1 MERLATGA
9 RSGMGIEE
17 TMKAIVH
24 DRYGSFELLELRDI
38 PKPEVGDDEV
48 RVRVRAAGLHVGD
61 CFSVRGAPFV
71 MRFATGL
78 LKPKHGVPGFDVA
91 GQVEAVGKTVTRFR
105 VGDEVFGACNGACA
119 ELVCVAQDTL
129 AHKPAKLSFE
139 QAAALPTSGLAAL
152 HALRDVGKVQPGQK
166 VLINGASG
174 GVGTFAV
181 QIAKSFGAD
190 VTGVCGTSNLELI
203 RSLGVDHAVDYTQE
217 DFTLGEQRY
226 DLIFDNVENRSLSDL
241 RRALTPKGML
251 ILNSGTGAQG
261 MKMMVR
267 LIKPL
272 VLSPFL
278 SQDLRRYLS
287 VPNHEDLRL
296 IGELVESG
304 KLSPVIDRTYPLEQ
318 TGDALAYIEGG
329 HARGKVVVNI

>member
-1 MERLATGA
+1 
-9 RSGMGIEE
+9 
-17 TMKAIVH
+17 MKAILH

-38 PKPEVGDDEV
+38 PKPEVGDQEV
-48 RVRVRAAGLHVGD
+48 RVQVRAAGLHVGD

-78 LKPKHGVPGFDVA
+78 LKPRHGIPGFDVA
-91 GQVEAVGKTVTRFR
+91 GQIEAVGKNVTRFR
-105 VGDEVFGACNGACA
+105 VGDEVFGACHSACA
-119 ELVCVAQDTL
+119 ELVCVEQDKL
-129 AHKPAKLSFE
+129 AHKPPKLSFE

-181 QIAKSFGAD
+181 QIAKSFGAE
-190 VTGVCGTSNLELI
+190 VTGVCSTQSLELV
-203 RSLGVDHAVDYTQE
+203 RSLGADHTVDYSRE
-217 DFTLGEQRY
+217 DFTVGEQRY

-241 RRALTPKGML
+241 RRALAPKGML

-261 MKMMVR
+261 MKMMAR

-272 VLSPFL
+272 VLSPFV

-296 IGELVESG
+296 LGELAQSG
-304 KLSPVIDRTYPLEQ
+304 KLRPVIDRTYPLDQ
-318 TGDALAYIEGG
+318 TAAALAYIERG
-329 HARGKVVVNI
+329 HARGKVVVRV

>member
-1 MERLATGA
+1 
-9 RSGMGIEE
+9 
-17 TMKAIVH
+17 MKAIVH

-48 RVRVRAAGLHVGD
+48 RAQVRAAGLHVGD
-61 CFSVRGAPFV
+61 CFSIRGAPFV

-78 LKPKHGVPGFDVA
+78 LKPKHGVPGFDLA
-91 GQVEAVGKTVTRFR
+91 GQIEAVGKNVTRFQ

-119 ELVCVAQDTL
+119 EFVCVQPGRL
-129 AHKPAKLSFE
+129 AHKPEKLSFE
-139 QAAALPTSGLAAL
+139 QAAALPTSALAAL
-152 HALRDVGKVQPGQK
+152 HALRDVGKVQPGQR

-181 QIAKSFGAD
+181 QIAKSFGAE
-190 VTGVCGTSNLELI
+190 VTGVCSTSNLELV
-203 RSLGVDHAVDYTQE
+203 RSLGVDHTVDYTRE

-226 DLIFDNVENRSLSDL
+226 DLIFDNVENRTLSDL
-241 RRALTPKGML
+241 RHVLTPKGML
-251 ILNSGTGAQG
+251 ILNSGTGARG

-272 VLSPFL
+272 VLSPFA

-287 VPNHEDLRL
+287 VPNHEDLAVL
-296 IGELVESG
+296 GELVEAG
-304 KLSPVIDRTYPLEQ
+304 RLHPVIDRIYPLDQ
-318 TGDALAYIEGG
+318 TAAALAYIERG
-329 HARGKVVVNI
+329 HARGKVIIHV

>member
-1 MERLATGA
+1 
-9 RSGMGIEE
+9 
-17 TMKAIVH
+17 MKAIAH
-24 DRYGSFELLELRDI
+24 ERYGSFELLELRDI
-38 PKPEVGDDEV
+38 PKPEVGDDDV

-91 GQVEAVGKTVTRFR
+91 GQIEAVGKNVTRFR
-105 VGDEVFGACNGACA
+105 AGDEVFGACNGACA
-119 ELVCVAQDTL
+119 EFVCVKPDQL
-129 AHKPAKLSFE
+129 AHKPAKLGFE

-152 HALRDVGKVQPGQK
+152 HALRDVGKVRRGQR

-181 QIAKSFGAD
+181 QIAKSFGAE
-190 VTGVCGTSNLELI
+190 VTGVCSTQSLELV
-203 RSLGVDHAVDYTQE
+203 RSLGADHAVDYSRE

-226 DLIFDNVENRSLSDL
+226 DLIFDNVENRTLSEL
-241 RRALTPKGML
+241 RRVLAPKGML
-251 ILNSGTGAQG
+251 ILNSGTGALG
-261 MKMMVR
+261 IKMMVR

-272 VLSPFL
+272 VLSTFA

-287 VPNHEDLRL
+287 VPNHEDLAVL
-296 IGELVESG
+296 GDLVDAG
-304 KLSPVIDRTYPLEQ
+304 KLRPVIDRTYPLDQ
-318 TGDALAYIEGG
+318 TAAALAYIERG
-329 HARGKVVVNI
+329 HARGKVVVRV

>member
-1 MERLATGA
+1 MR
-9 RSGMGIEE
+9 IVE

-48 RVRVRAAGLHVGD
+48 QVRVRAAGLHVGD

-78 LKPKHGVPGFDVA
+78 LEPKHGVPGFDVA
-91 GQVEAVGKTVTRFR
+91 GQIEALGRNVTRFR

-119 ELVCVAQDTL
+119 ELVCVAHDTL
-129 AHKPAKLSFE
+129 AHKLPKLSFE

-152 HALRDVGKVQPGQK
+152 HALRDVGKVQPGQR

-181 QIAKSFGAD
+181 QIAKSFGAE
-190 VTGVCGTSNLELI
+190 VTGVCSTSNLELI
-203 RSLGVDHAVDYTQE
+203 RSLGADHAVDYTQE
-217 DFTLGEQRY
+217 DFTLGEQPY

-241 RRALTPKGML
+241 RRALTPKGLL

-272 VLSPFL
+272 MLSPFL

-296 IGELVESG
+296 LGELVESG
-304 KLSPVIDRTYPLEQ
+304 RLSPVIDRTYPLEQ
-318 TGDALAYIEGG
+318 TGDALTYIEGG
-329 HARGKVVVNI
+329 HARGKVVINI

>member
-1 MERLATGA
+1 
-9 RSGMGIEE
+9 
-17 TMKAIVH
+17 MKAIVH

-48 RVRVRAAGLHVGD
+48 RAQVRAAGLHVGD
-61 CFSVRGAPFV
+61 CFSIRGAPFV

-78 LKPKHGVPGFDVA
+78 LKPKHGVPGFDLA
-91 GQVEAVGKTVTRFR
+91 GQIEAVGKNVTRFQ

-119 ELVCVAQDTL
+119 EFVCVQPGQL
-129 AHKPAKLSFE
+129 AHKPEKLSFE
-139 QAAALPTSGLAAL
+139 QAAALPTSALAAL
-152 HALRDVGKVQPGQK
+152 HALRDVGKVQPGQR

-181 QIAKSFGAD
+181 QIAKSFGAE
-190 VTGVCGTSNLELI
+190 VTGVCSTSNLELV
-203 RSLGVDHAVDYTQE
+203 RSLGVDHTVDYTRE

-226 DLIFDNVENRSLSDL
+226 DLIFDNVENRTLSDL
-241 RRALTPKGML
+241 RRVLTPKGML
-251 ILNSGTGAQG
+251 ILNSGTGARG

-272 VLSPFL
+272 VLSPFA

-287 VPNHEDLRL
+287 VPNHEDLAVL
-296 IGELVESG
+296 GELVEAG
-304 KLSPVIDRTYPLEQ
+304 RLHPVIDRIYPLDQ
-318 TGDALAYIEGG
+318 TAAALAYIERG
-329 HARGKVVVNI
+329 HTRGKVIIHV